1 MVQCP
6 FIRPE
11 VGITSTP
18 VIDIKTGTLY
28 VLARTAIRHAVGDNE
43 YFQHLHALA
52 ITTGVEKFG
61 GPKLITASVPGR
73 GAGRSNRRSSSIL
86 CTKTRAPRSLSPTTA
101 SIWPGLPPA
110 TSIPTTAG

>member
-28 VLARTAIRHAVGDNE
+28 VLANRQDRQSKYTSSHFLYLQSVLPVRRFAV
-43 YFQHLHALA
+43 
-52 ITTGVEKFG
+52 
-61 GPKLITASVPGR
+61 
-73 GAGRSNRRSSSIL
+73 
-86 CTKTRAPRSLSPTTA
+86 LSA
-101 SIWPGLPPA
+101 
-110 TSIPTTAG
+110 